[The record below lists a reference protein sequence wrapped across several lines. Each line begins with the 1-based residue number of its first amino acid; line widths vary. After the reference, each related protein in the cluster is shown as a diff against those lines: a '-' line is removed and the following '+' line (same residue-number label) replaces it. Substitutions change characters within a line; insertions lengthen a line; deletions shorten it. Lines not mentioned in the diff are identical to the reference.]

1 MRTHLP
7 HRSDAPAPCRGRQA
21 LARLAVTA
29 GVTAAVAVGTA
40 AAAAA
45 QVGGRV
51 DGGPVDGGTKAP
63 VAVESSGSTG
73 LLIAAAIATLVIL
86 AVVVV
91 VAVLVSRSRSGSRGA
106 ATPAVA
112 APVAAGPVVGP
123 PALPADGG
131 RAANERD
138 RLVQVLVELGDQ
150 LDSVALRSWVTQA
163 LDEVGVTT
171 VLADGQRFDPARHQA
186 VDQVATTDPAAVGV
200 VAQTVRAGYV
210 DRERL
215 LRLPQVVVYGA
226 EAAS

>member
-7 HRSDAPAPCRGRQA
+7 HRSDAPAPCRARQA
-21 LARLAVTA
+21 LARLAIAA
-29 GVTAAVAVGTA
+29 GVTAAVAIGSA

-51 DGGPVDGGTKAP
+51 DGGPADGGPKAP
-63 VAVESSGSTG
+63 VTVESSGSTG

-86 AVVVV
+86 VAVVV
-91 VAVLVSRSRSGSRGA
+91 VAVLVSRSRSGSRRA
-106 ATPAVA
+106 ATPI
-112 APVAAGPVVGP
+112 APPAAAGPVGGP
-123 PALPADGG
+123 PPLPADGG

-186 VDQVATTDPAAVGV
+186 VDQVATTDPSAVGV

-226 EAAS
+226 GAAS